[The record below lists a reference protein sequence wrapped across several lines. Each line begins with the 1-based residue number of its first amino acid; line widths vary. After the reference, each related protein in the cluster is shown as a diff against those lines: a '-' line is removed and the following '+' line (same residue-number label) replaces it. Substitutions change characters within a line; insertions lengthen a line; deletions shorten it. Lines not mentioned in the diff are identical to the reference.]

1 MKQIEDCLSFYLG
14 KAYQR
19 VTQSAKQRL
28 APYGVTPTQYG
39 VLKVLWEQDNQSG
52 VGLGE
57 RLVLD
62 NVTIAGLFDR
72 LEQADLIER
81 KAHATGRW
89 VNRVV
94 LITRGRD
101 LQVSL
106 DREMEQMNQDFLG
119 QFSPEVAASLQ
130 GLLITIARK
139 PV

>member
-1 MKQIEDCLSFYLG
+1 MGLSL
-14 KAYQR
+14 
-19 VTQSAKQRL
+19 
-28 APYGVTPTQYG
+28 PNNG

-106 DREMEQMNQDFLG
+106 DRDLERMNQDFLNK
-119 QFSPEVAASLQ
+119 FSPEAVASLQ
-130 GLLITIARK
+130 DLLVAIAQK

>member
-52 VGLGE
+52 AGLGE
-57 RLVLD
+57 RLILD
-62 NVTIAGLFDR
+62 SATMTGLLDR
-72 LEQADLIER
+72 LEQAGLIER

-106 DREMEQMNQDFLG
+106 DRDLERMNQDFLNK
-119 QFSPEVAASLQ
+119 FSPEAVASLQ
-130 GLLITIARK
+130 DLLVAIAQK